1 MHRRILSLALTGF
14 ICITIFNFS
23 CTKLD
28 TTNLG
33 SDLIPA
39 VDNVNTFADTF
50 FIAATQHDYTDST
63 LVFTGNDQVLGKI
76 TNDPLFGT
84 TEGKLFF
91 QLKPSFYPYA
101 FGHKDS
107 IAGGLDSVVLCLS
120 YKGFWGDST
129 IQQTLQVNEI
139 TDNKF
144 RDSVY
149 NNWHWSTF
157 YEPAG
162 IGALVGTRQLY
173 IPDLAKYT
181 VYNNKIDS
189 VSNQIRIKLSQSFAD
204 RLFASDSIGLSGAGN
219 HVFLNDSI
227 FRHNFNGLA
236 VTSVGGGNALMYINY
251 ADTNTKLEV
260 HYRMKNAGKI
270 DTTYRSFKFRAVSKD
285 TTSTDLIG
293 IATSAYANY
302 INRNRAGSASTNPAP
317 GELYLQTQ
325 PGTYADLSIPGLT
338 GYSNRIIHRAEIIV
352 EQITDP
358 FTDKFVPPNYLYID
372 LKDSTTP
379 LKYKPIYYDLNPTVS
394 YDPDN
399 AISYYTVFATGGPD
413 FGYFGGY
420 KRTKTGPFGESMSY
434 YNFNVTKYVQRM
446 VIDQSRNYDMR
457 LFPAYSFR
465 YPQYSIAEVP
475 YNNSVALGRVR
486 VGNGENPNYRMRIRI
501 IWSPIK

>member
-1 MHRRILSLALTGF
+1 MHRRILSLALIGF
-14 ICITIFNFS
+14 LSIIIINWS

-33 SDLIPA
+33 SDLIPI

-50 FIAATQHDYTDST
+50 YIKATQHDYTDST
-63 LVFTGNDQVLGKI
+63 LVFTANNQVLGKI
-76 TNDPLFGT
+76 SNDPLFGT

-91 QLKPSFYPYA
+91 QLKPDYYPYA

-129 IQQTLQVNEI
+129 IPQLLQINEI
-139 TDNKF
+139 ADNVF
-144 RDSVY
+144 RDSIER
-149 NNWHWSTF
+149 NWYWPTI
-157 YEPAG
+157 YEPTG
-162 IGALVGTRQLY
+162 IGSLIGSKQVY

-181 VYNNKIDS
+181 VYNNKRDS
-189 VSNQIRIKLSQSFAD
+189 VTNQIRIKLDQVFAN
-204 RLFASDSIGLSGAGN
+204 RLFASDSVNLLGSGN
-219 HVFLNDSI
+219 HVFFKDSI
-227 FRHNFNGLA
+227 FRNNFNGFS
-236 VTSVGGGNALMYINY
+236 VKSVGGGNALMYINY

-260 HYRMKNAGKI
+260 HYRLKNAGKI
-270 DTTYRSFKFRAVSKD
+270 DTLYRSLKFRQTPSDSATAV
-285 TTSTDLIG
+285 
-293 IATSAYANY
+293 ARSAYANY
-302 INRNRAGSASTNPAP
+302 IKRNRAGSSSDNPGV

-325 PGTYADLSIPGLT
+325 PGTYADLHIDSLT

-358 FTDKFVPPNYLYID
+358 LATTFVPPNFLYLD
-372 LKDSTTP
+372 LKDSVTP
-379 LKYKPIYYDLNPTVS
+379 LLYKPIYYDLNPSVF

-399 AISYYTVFATGGPD
+399 AVTYYSIFAAGGPD
-413 FGYFGGY
+413 FGYFGGV
-420 KRTKTGPFGESMSY
+420 KRTKTGPFGEAMSY

-465 YPQYSIAEVP
+465 YRQYSIAEVP
-475 YNNSVALGRVR
+475 YNNSVALGRIR
-486 VGNGENPNYRMRIRI
+486 VGNGDNPNYRMRMRI
-501 IWSPIK
+501 VYSKVK